1 MNKKFNKI
9 LVANRGEIAIRI
21 FRACSE
27 LGIKSVGIY
36 SNEDKY
42 GLFRTK
48 ADESYLIG
56 EGKGPIDAYLD
67 MDGIIALAKRKKV
80 DAIHPGYGFLAE
92 NAEFARKCEE
102 NGITF
107 IGPSSEIMDLMGDK
121 INSKK
126 IAHEVNVQTI
136 PGVEKAIKST
146 QEAKE
151 VAAQIG
157 YPVMIK
163 ASNGGG
169 GRGMRIVRREEDLEL
184 EYETACSESRKA
196 FGEDIIFIEKY
207 IEDPKHIEV
216 QILGDQYGNL
226 VHLYERDCSVQRRHQ
241 KIIEYA
247 PAFSLS
253 DKTRKEICD
262 DAVKLAKHVGYSSA
276 GTLEFLVDKHG
287 NHYFIEMNTRI
298 QVEHTVSEMITGIDI
313 VQSQI
318 LVAEGYAL
326 NSPEIDIKSQDD
338 VQVRGYSIQCR
349 VTTEDPKNNF
359 MPDTGKIQVY
369 RTGSGFGIRLD
380 GGNGFTGA
388 NISPY
393 YDSLL
398 VKTISYDRTFKGAI
412 NKTLRSIKEMRV
424 RGVKTNVGFLV
435 NVLNN
440 PKFEQG
446 LCSTKFIDENPE
458 LFDIKESKDRGTK
471 LLQYIGNVVVNENK
485 CAEKPRFDALHE
497 PDLSREIPI
506 IEGSKTKFERLGK
519 KAYIE
524 GISNDKKLLL
534 TDTTMRDAHQSLLAT
549 RFRTNDFLNI
559 AETTEKYQKDLFSL
573 EMWGG
578 ATFDVAYRFLKESP
592 WKRLKKLREAIPDI
606 NFQMLL
612 RASNAVGYK
621 NYPDNVIEEFI
632 KASAREGIDV
642 FRIFDS
648 LNWVEN
654 MKPSITTALETGKIV
669 EGTMCYTG
677 DILDKNKSK
686 YNLEYYIKMAKEL
699 EALGSDIIA
708 IKDMSGLLKP
718 YAAYT
723 LVKELKKEVKAP
735 IHLHTHDTS
744 GNGVALSL
752 MAAEAGVD
760 IVDCALE
767 SMAGLT
773 SQPSLNAIVEALKHT
788 ERDTEIDLYGYDQLG
803 RYYKDLRKVYKRFE
817 SDLTNSCAEIYNFE
831 IPGGQYTNL
840 KPQADSLGLVG
851 RFDEVKENYKVAN
864 EIVGDIIKVTPS
876 SKVVGD
882 LAIFMSKNN
891 LTKENIYEEGKH
903 LAFPDSVVDYC
914 KGMIGQPEGGIP
926 KELSEVVLKGE
937 DAITVRPGS
946 LLPSEDFDAIKEHL
960 KEKFNLKEVTDLQA
974 ISYALYPKVYEEY
987 LENINEY
994 NEISK
999 LESDVFFYGL
1009 NKNEECEVEIEEGK
1023 VLTIRLTDIG
1033 EVKDDGYRT
1042 IDFELNGM
1050 MRSVE
1055 IKDNNFSGAINH
1067 VEKADM
1073 GDPLQIGASIP
1084 GKVVKLLVKE
1094 GDTVTKN
1101 QPLIVI
1107 EAMKMETNIVAKTD
1121 GVIKSIKVSD
1131 GDMVVDKQLLMIMK
1145 EEA

>member
-1 MNKKFNKI
+1 MTKKFNKI

-36 SNEDKY
+36 SKEDKY

-67 MDGIIALAKRKKV
+67 IDGIIALAKRKKV

-146 QEAKE
+146 AEAKE

-169 GRGMRIVRREEDLEL
+169 GRGMRIVHREEDLEL

-253 DKTRKEICD
+253 EKTRQEICA

-298 QVEHTVSEMITGIDI
+298 QVEHTVSEMVTGIDI

-318 LVAEGYAL
+318 LVAEGYSL
-326 NSPEIDIKSQDD
+326 DSPEIDIKSQDD
-338 VQVRGYSIQCR
+338 VQLRGYSIQCR

-440 PKFEQG
+440 PQFEKG

-458 LFDIKESKDRGTK
+458 LFDIQESKDRGTK
-471 LLQYIGNVVVNENK
+471 LLQYIGNVIVNENK

-497 PDLSREIPI
+497 PDLSREVPI
-506 IEGSKTKFERLGK
+506 IEGSKAKFERLGK

-524 GISNDKKLLL
+524 GIANDKKVLL

-549 RFRTNDFLNI
+549 RFRTNDFLNV
-559 AETTEKYQKDLFSL
+559 AKATDKYQKDLFSL

-578 ATFDVAYRFLKESP
+578 ATYDVAYRFLKESP
-592 WKRLKKLREAIPDI
+592 WKRLQKLREAIPDI

-677 DILDKNKSK
+677 DILDKSKSK

-744 GNGVALSL
+744 GNGVALCL

-760 IVDCALE
+760 IIDCALE

-788 ERDTEIDLYGYDQLG
+788 ERDTGIDLYGYDQLG

-914 KGMIGQPEGGIP
+914 KGMIGQPEGGVP

-937 DAITVRPGS
+937 EAITVRPGS
-946 LLPSEDFDAIKEHL
+946 LLPAEDFDAIKQHL
-960 KEKFNLKEVTDLQA
+960 KEKFELKEVTDLQA

-987 LENINEY
+987 LEHINEY

-1023 VLTIRLTDIG
+1023 NLTIRLTDIG
-1033 EVKDDGYRT
+1033 DVKDDGFRT
-1042 IDFELNGM
+1042 VDFELNGM

-1094 GDTVTKN
+1094 GDAVTKN

-1121 GVIKSIKVSD
+1121 GVIKSIKVAD

-1145 EEA
+1145 EAE

>member
-1 MNKKFNKI
+1 MTKKFNKI

-36 SNEDKY
+36 SKEDKY

-67 MDGIIALAKRKKV
+67 IDGIIALAKRKKV

-146 QEAKE
+146 AEAKE

-169 GRGMRIVRREEDLEL
+169 GRGMRIVHREEDLEL

-253 DKTRKEICD
+253 EKTRQEICA

-276 GTLEFLVDKHG
+276 GTLEFLVDKYG

-298 QVEHTVSEMITGIDI
+298 QVEHTVSEMVTGIDI

-318 LVAEGYAL
+318 LVAEGYSL
-326 NSPEIDIKSQDD
+326 DSPEIDIKSQDD
-338 VQVRGYSIQCR
+338 VQLRGYSIQCR

-440 PKFEQG
+440 PQFEKG

-458 LFDIKESKDRGTK
+458 LFDIQESKDRGTK
-471 LLQYIGNVVVNENK
+471 LLQYIGNVIVNENK

-497 PDLSREIPI
+497 PDLSREVPI
-506 IEGSKTKFERLGK
+506 IEGSKAKFERLGK

-524 GISNDKKLLL
+524 GIANDKKVLL

-549 RFRTNDFLNI
+549 RFRTNDFLNV
-559 AETTEKYQKDLFSL
+559 AKATDKYQKDLFSL

-578 ATFDVAYRFLKESP
+578 ATYDVAYRFLKESP
-592 WKRLKKLREAIPDI
+592 WKRLQKLREAIPDI

-677 DILDKNKSK
+677 DILDKSKSK

-744 GNGVALSL
+744 GNGVALCL

-760 IVDCALE
+760 IIDCALE

-788 ERDTEIDLYGYDQLG
+788 ERDTGIDLYGYDQLG

-914 KGMIGQPEGGIP
+914 KGMIGQPEGGVP

-937 DAITVRPGS
+937 EAITVRPGS
-946 LLPSEDFDAIKEHL
+946 LLPAEDFDAIKQHL
-960 KEKFNLKEVTDLQA
+960 KEKFELKEVTDLQA

-987 LENINEY
+987 LEHINEY

-1023 VLTIRLTDIG
+1023 NLTIRLTDIG
-1033 EVKDDGYRT
+1033 DVKDDGFRT
-1042 IDFELNGM
+1042 VDFELNGM

-1094 GDTVTKN
+1094 GDAVTKN

-1121 GVIKSIKVSD
+1121 GVIKSIKVAD

-1145 EEA
+1145 EAE